1 MEKISLSPIEVK
13 QIEGRTHDDRISR
26 LEHFLV
32 SKLDDGKHIHYLDIG
47 EAFLE
52 DDQTLPRSIMP
63 DLLHLSPQGYEIWAK
78 SIETKLASLLSK

>member
-32 SKLDDGKHIHYLDIG
+32 SKLDDGSY
-47 EAFLE
+47 
-52 DDQTLPRSIMP
+52 TL
-63 DLLHLSPQGYEIWAK
+63 YE
-78 SIETKLASLLSK
+78 ESLLEVILNVVNRHFYIKSELQNLYRE